1 VKGLSETRIKIV
13 LMLHPGADRKVEIE
27 ATVDT
32 GATYSWIP
40 KNLLEEI
47 GARPSRRVRFK
58 TIEGRIVEREVGY
71 IFVEWNGEVA
81 PTVVVFAEEE
91 DQSVVGLH
99 MLESLGLEVDPT
111 SRRVKKSEAL
121 LAL

>member
-1 VKGLSETRIKIV
+1 MSETRIKIV

>member
-1 VKGLSETRIKIV
+1 MEELGETRIKIV
-13 LMLHPGADRKVEIE
+13 LMAHPGADRKVELE
-27 ATVDT
+27 ATVDA

-40 KNLLEEI
+40 KSYLEAI
-47 GARPSRRVRFK
+47 KVKPSRKARFK

-71 IFVEWNGEVA
+71 VFVEWNGEVA

-91 DQSVVGLH
+91 DQPVVGLH

-111 SRRVKKSEAL
+111 TRQVKKSEAL